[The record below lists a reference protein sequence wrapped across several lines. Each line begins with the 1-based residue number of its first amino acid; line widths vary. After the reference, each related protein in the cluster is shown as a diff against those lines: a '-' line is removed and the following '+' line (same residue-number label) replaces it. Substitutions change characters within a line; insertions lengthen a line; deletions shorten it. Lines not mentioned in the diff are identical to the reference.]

1 MSTSQLSETSGQK
14 IRIPS
19 LEARWR
25 WPRLV
30 SSYLAEVEEECL
42 RWSASFTA
50 FDHETQCLVHEKGK
64 LNLLAGMCFARMT
77 KEQVRS
83 GCELM
88 HLFFMFDEY
97 SDKASPDEVLYQAQI
112 MLDALKSPETP
123 RPKGEWV
130 GGEIMRQFLLH
141 LPSTATETFRARFG
155 ATWIQY
161 VDSVVKQAQ
170 YRSESRILDLEDFLA
185 VRRHTSGAPSTIAFY
200 EMNSDIPDDI
210 REHPIVRE
218 LEILAVD
225 LIVIAND
232 ILSYNKEQ
240 AVGDDE
246 HNIVTILMSQYNL
259 SVQQA
264 MDMAGDLADKKMD
277 RFYFLYLQVPRYVGP
292 VDLEIQTFVDG
303 MAQCVGGV
311 LHWSYESQRYF
322 GKRGMEIKR
331 TRQLRLLPKVKTNHS
346 IGPVPVNDVLIM

>member
-1 MSTSQLSETSGQK
+1 MPNSQLPETTCQK
-14 IRIPS
+14 VRLPP
-19 LEARWR
+19 LEAGWR

-30 SSYLAEVEEECL
+30 SSYLEEVEEECL
-42 RWSASFTA
+42 KWSASFTA
-50 FDHETQCLVHEKGK
+50 FDQETQCLIHEKGK
-64 LNLLAGMCFARMT
+64 L
-77 KEQVRS
+77 KQIRS

-97 SDKASPDEVLYQAQI
+97 SDKASPEEVLYQAQVMI
-112 MLDALKSPETP
+112 DTLKSPETP
-123 RPKGEWV
+123 RPKGEWI
-130 GGEIMRQFLLH
+130 GGEIIRQFLLH

-161 VDSVVKQAQ
+161 VHSVVQQAQ
-170 YRSESRILDLEDFLA
+170 FRSESRILDLEDFLA

-210 REHPIVRE
+210 REHPVIRE
-218 LEILAVD
+218 LEVLAVD

-240 AVGDDE
+240 AIGDDE

-259 SVQQA
+259 DVQQGI
-264 MDMAGDLADKKMD
+264 DMAGDLADEKMD
-277 RFYFLYLQVPRYVGP
+277 RFYYLYPQVPRYVGP
-292 VDLEIQTFVDG
+292 VDLEVQTLVDG
-303 MAQCVGGV
+303 MAQCVSGV
-311 LHWSYESQRYF
+311 FHWSYESQRYF

-331 TRQLRLLPKVKTNHS
+331 TRQLRLLPKVKTNDFA
-346 IGPVPVNDVLIM
+346 GTVPVNDVLIL